1 MDTKSKKNLEYYKKL
16 FEAHDTTIA
25 SIIQDIHEN
34 NSNSCELLV
43 KKRKYSDA
51 MGYHNDYISVQKYK

>member
-1 MDTKSKKNLEYYKKL
+1 MDIKSKNNLEYYKKL

-25 SIIQDIHEN
+25 SIIQYIPEN
-34 NSNSCELLV
+34 NSCELLV